1 MNFITAWNLT
11 GIMETWYKTFLTNNG
26 FLENAEIVL
35 TEKDKIVTEEQ
46 ELVKIFNDQDINI
59 VEYSCGTKPTNVAK
73 AKEIEDNKKAV

>member
-1 MNFITAWNLT
+1 MNFITAGNLT

-46 ELVKIFNDQDINI
+46 ELVKICNDQDINI
-59 VEYSCGTKPTNVAK
+59 VEYSFGTKPTNVAK